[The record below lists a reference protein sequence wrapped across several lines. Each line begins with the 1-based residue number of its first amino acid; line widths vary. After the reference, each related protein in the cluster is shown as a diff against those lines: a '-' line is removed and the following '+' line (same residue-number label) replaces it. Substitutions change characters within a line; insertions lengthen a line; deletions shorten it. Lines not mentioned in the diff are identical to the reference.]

1 MSDLEKSGIQRIESV
16 YSPTESTW
24 ANKRTHTVTSDEV
37 EESHDAIQPVTTSRE
52 QRAATD
58 LLYTDAVRRIAA

>member
-24 ANKRTHTVTSDEV
+24 TNKRAQVTSDEV
-37 EESHDAIQPVTTSRE
+37 EESHDEIQPVTTSKV
-52 QRAATD
+52 QGTATD
-58 LLYTDAVRRIAA
+58 LLYADAVKRIAG